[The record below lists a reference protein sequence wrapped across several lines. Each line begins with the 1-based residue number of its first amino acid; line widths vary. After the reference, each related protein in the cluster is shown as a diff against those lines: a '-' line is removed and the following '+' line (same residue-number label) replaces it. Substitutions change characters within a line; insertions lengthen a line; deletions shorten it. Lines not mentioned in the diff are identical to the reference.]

1 MNCCVQSFFLEV
13 KQLAFFSHCFTQNL
27 MFPVTSFLFGFI
39 FKIVKGMI
47 SCFPYFASIN
57 RTQSS
62 RIVILNAL
70 NLQWSELPTRG
81 QCSVYLKQN
90 RQKKDKLQS
99 PTNSIN
105 SEWLKCLSFS
115 TFNSNFFSV
124 FYRIKRLK
132 SSLRSVMNWSP
143 NWEQN
148 RTPFI
153 KLCGS

>member
-13 KQLAFFSHCFTQNL
+13 KQLAVFSLCFTQIL

-47 SCFPYFASIN
+47 SCFPYFTSIN

-115 TFNSNFFSV
+115 TFNFIFFSV
-124 FYRIKRLK
+124 LYRIKRLK
-132 SSLRSVMNWSP
+132 SSPRSVMNWSP